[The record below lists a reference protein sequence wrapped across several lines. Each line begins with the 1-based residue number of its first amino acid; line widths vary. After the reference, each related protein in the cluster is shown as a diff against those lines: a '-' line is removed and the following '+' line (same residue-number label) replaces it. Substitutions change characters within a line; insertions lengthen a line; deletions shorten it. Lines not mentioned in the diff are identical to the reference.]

1 MIETISRLLQ
11 AFAVLPIAFAV
22 TCTALP
28 SSAGDASAPAAP
40 ARGFEHRGFYLH
52 GCWKYNYPFAVR
64 SWQREDY
71 DAMFR
76 LLRRLGFDRVMLW
89 PVLEAVP
96 APLSEQDARA
106 VRAFRPIIDDARQAG
121 LECWLTQCV
130 VTSRPEIAAKPW
142 MERSL
147 YAFMKTVRLDD
158 PAQAEDYLR
167 HRAALMAILN
177 NADGYVTIDGDP
189 GSYPEAKASDFL
201 KVFLADRQALDRVG
215 QRPQQQKLIPWIWS
229 GWGTKGVWVEPIEP
243 YVRATLA
250 ELKRGMPEPWELLPG
265 RSAEGHA
272 NRRINIDLTAEAG
285 LLERSTLLTYE
296 AIEFEPSLPAA
307 VLQFDLIREVLRKEL
322 PHAAAARGCF
332 GNAQQPVMVI
342 PNLYFYARSAADP
355 SYLSRPDENVLAD
368 LAELFGGPP
377 ELLVPAWSCLR
388 LGLDR
393 LPADLPERL
402 RAARLA
408 GEAAQFIPGG
418 PARYLSI
425 LAAQVE
431 SRIRVLSV
439 CAKAPATTVEAAEG
453 VAEGIAA
460 IVAWWDLHHYVGGGT
475 GDEPFQWSYADANH
489 QSILKQWCREHV
501 KDVPVTADLAARRLV
516 EKKVLPAA
524 VATPRVAELLR

>member
-1 MIETISRLLQ
+1 MHMLRTL
-11 AFAVLPIAFAV
+11 AVLSLAICFA
-22 TCTALP
+22 
-28 SSAGDASAPAAP
+28 SSASRCIAQDLSAAVAPAS
-40 ARGFEHRGFYLH
+40 GFQHRGFYLH
-52 GCWKYNYPFAVR
+52 GCWKYSYPFAVR

-71 DAMFR
+71 NAMFH
-76 LLRRLGFDRVMLW
+76 LLRCLGFDRVMLW

-96 APLSEQDARA
+96 APLSDQDAQA
-106 VRAFRPIIDDARQAG
+106 VRSFRPIIEDARKAG

-142 MERSL
+142 LERSL
-147 YAFMKTVRLDD
+147 YSFMKTVRLDD
-158 PAQAEDYLR
+158 PEQASVYLQ
-167 HRAALMAILN
+167 HRADLMTILN

-189 GSYPEAKASDFL
+189 GSYPGAKPSDFL
-201 KVFLADRQALDRVG
+201 KVFLADRQTLDRAG
-215 QRPQQQKLIPWIWS
+215 ERPEKQKLIPWIWS

-243 YVRATLA
+243 YVQATLA

-272 NRRINIDLTAEAG
+272 NKRVNIDLTAAAG

-296 AIEFEPSLPAA
+296 AIEFEPSLPSA
-307 VLQFDLIREVLRKEL
+307 VLQFDLIRNMLRKEL
-322 PHAAAARGCF
+322 PHAAVTRGCF

-342 PNLYFYARSAADP
+342 PNLYFYARCAAEP
-355 SYLSRPDENVLAD
+355 SYLSRPDEQVLAD
-368 LAELFGGPP
+368 LADLFGGPP

-393 LPADLPERL
+393 LPADLPKRL
-402 RAARLA
+402 RTATLT

-439 CAKAPATTVEAAEG
+439 NATVPATTAEAAVG
-453 VAEGIAA
+453 LAEGIAA
-460 IVAWWDLHHYVGGGT
+460 MVDWWKLHRYVGGGT

-489 QSILKQWCREHV
+489 QAILKRWCREHV
-501 KDVPVTADLAARRLV
+501 KDVPATAALAARRLV
-516 EKKVLPAA
+516 EQSVLPEP
-524 VATPRVAELLR
+524 VAGPRVAELLQQR

>member
-1 MIETISRLLQ
+1 MMHMLRTLAIPTIAVCVTLSTLQ
-11 AFAVLPIAFAV
+11 
-22 TCTALP
+22 CTA
-28 SSAGDASAPAAP
+28 GEKSAPAP
-40 ARGFEHRGFYLH
+40 SRSGFRHRGFYLH

-71 DAMFR
+71 SAMFQ

-96 APLSEQDARA
+96 MPLSEKDAQA
-106 VRAFRPIIDDARQAG
+106 VRAFRPIIDDARKAG
-121 LECWLTQCV
+121 LECWLTQGV

-147 YAFMKTVRLDD
+147 YSFMKTVRLDD
-158 PAQAEDYLR
+158 PVEAEAYLR
-167 HRAALMAILN
+167 HRAALLAILN

-189 GSYPEAKASDFL
+189 GSYPGAKASDFL
-201 KVFLADRQALDRVG
+201 RVFVADRQVLDRSG
-215 QRPQQQKLIPWIWS
+215 ERPDKQKLIPWIWS

-243 YVRATLA
+243 YVQATLA

-272 NRRINIDLTAEAG
+272 NNRINIRLAAENG
-285 LLERSTLLTYE
+285 LLERSTLMTYE

-307 VLQFDLIREVLRKEL
+307 VLQFDLIRDVLRKEL

-342 PNLYFYARSAADP
+342 PNLYFYARCAIEP
-355 SYLSRPDENVLAD
+355 SYLSRPDEKVLAD

-393 LPADLPERL
+393 LPADLPKRL

-418 PARYLSI
+418 PMRYLSI
-425 LAAQVE
+425 LAAYVE
-431 SRIRVLSV
+431 SRIRVLAVNARTPAGTAEAAESV
-439 CAKAPATTVEAAEG
+439 AEG
-453 VAEGIAA
+453 VASM
-460 IVAWWDLHHYVGGGT
+460 VDWWKLHHYVGGGT
-475 GDEPFQWSYADANH
+475 GDELFQWSYADADH
-489 QSILKQWCREHV
+489 QGILQQWCRQHV
-501 KDVPVTADLAARRLV
+501 KDVPATADLAVRRLV
-516 EKKVLPAA
+516 EREVLPEA
-524 VATPRVAELLR
+524 VAKPRVAELLRQR

>member
-1 MIETISRLLQ
+1 MHMLRTL
-11 AFAVLPIAFAV
+11 AVLSVAV
-22 TCTALP
+22 CVTLSTLSCTAEEI
-28 SSAGDASAPAAP
+28 SAPTAP
-40 ARGFEHRGFYLH
+40 TSGFQHRGFYLH

-71 DAMFR
+71 GAMFQ
-76 LLRRLGFDRVMLW
+76 LLRRFGFDRVMLW
-89 PVLEAVP
+89 PGLEAVP
-96 APLSEQDARA
+96 APLSEKDARA
-106 VRAFRPIIDDARQAG
+106 VRAFRPIIDDARKAG
-121 LECWLTQCV
+121 LECWLAQCV

-147 YAFMKTVRLDD
+147 YSFMKTVRLDD
-158 PAQAEDYLR
+158 PAQAETYLK

-189 GSYPEAKASDFL
+189 GSYPGAKASDFL
-201 KVFLADRQALDRVG
+201 KVFLADRQTLDRAG
-215 QRPQQQKLIPWIWS
+215 ERPEKQKLIPWIWS

-243 YVRATLA
+243 YVQATLA

-272 NRRINIDLTAEAG
+272 NKRINIGLAAEAG

-307 VLQFDLIREVLRKEL
+307 VLQFELIRNVLRKEL
-322 PHAAAARGCF
+322 QHAAAARGCF
-332 GNAQQPVMVI
+332 GNAQQPVTVI
-342 PNLYFYARSAADP
+342 PNLYFYARCAAEP
-355 SYLSRPDENVLAD
+355 SYLSRPDEKVLAD

-393 LPADLPERL
+393 LPADLPKRL
-402 RAARLA
+402 RAAKLT

-418 PARYLSI
+418 QARYLSI

-439 CAKAPATTVEAAEG
+439 NAQAPSTTAEAAEG

-460 IVAWWDLHHYVGGGT
+460 MVDWWKLHRYVGGGT
-475 GDEPFQWSYADANH
+475 GDEPFHWSYADVNH
-489 QSILKQWCREHV
+489 QAILKRWCREHV
-501 KDVPVTADLAARRLV
+501 KDVPATADLAVRRLV
-516 EKKVLPAA
+516 EQKVLPEA
-524 VATPRVAELLR
+524 VAKPRVAELLQQR